1 MKNLIKESM
10 LALYRDCPEI
20 YDALIDIDW
29 SKVESKF
36 RNEVFARIDPDTFY
50 KVDGWLHSDDYTKYK
65 RAVEESSMSCT
76 TDLAQIIEFTLQER
90 ENGGLH

>member
-1 MKNLIKESM
+1 MKNLLRDSM

-29 SKVESKF
+29 SKVETKF

-50 KVDGWLHSDDYTKYK
+50 KIDAVLHSDDYLRYK
-65 RAVEESSMSCT
+65 SAIDSSAQSCT

-90 ENGGLH
+90 EGGLH